1 MVIDKLQYIIVWCN
15 RLWFIPPSPP
25 LNAVYKKAIRML
37 LHNSDYINTII
48 GTIYIIQMT
57 AENNFYSQGYLS
69 NFVSY
74 FILSFAEI
82 VTRIIFYVSSYTT
95 NVLWSSWRLIVHLIM
110 VCRSHRLNYDK
121 TTIKTLH
128 NLIIINTLYT
138 S

>member
-15 RLWFIPPSPP
+15 RLWFIPPLP

-57 AENNFYSQGYLS
+57 AENNCYSQGYLS

-74 FILSFAEI
+74 FILSFAEV